1 MIYIIV
7 GSGGGLG
14 SYLYSYF
21 ESRSFQTIGLDISD
35 SPFVDLLLDEDFSN
49 LDLDL
54 RKLLSSTSEPI
65 SFIYSIADPNRSR
78 SFQNPIDLTYQL
90 QAALVK
96 PLSLF
101 LSIASF
107 LQHYSPKTSSLCHL
121 VSIGSVLSD
130 RFSRAETPLYGATK
144 AAINSLVRDLS
155 IYLMEYNVSVN
166 SISPAL
172 LYRDQE
178 SQSNLQSQLSCT
190 RLPFQPTSYLDIA
203 KTIQFISKNCVKSLR
218 GKNII
223 LDHGLED
230 VESFDLLR
238 HYIS

>member
-1 MIYIIV
+1 MMYVIV

-14 SYLYSYF
+14 SYLYNYF
-21 ESRSFQTIGLDISD
+21 DSRGYRTVGLDILD
-35 SPFVDLLLDEDFSN
+35 SPYVDILLNDDFSN
-49 LDLDL
+49 LDLEL
-54 RKLLSSTSEPI
+54 RNLLSSLSEPI
-65 SFIYSIADPNRSR
+65 TFIYSIADPNRSR

-90 QAALVK
+90 QVALVK

-107 LQHYSPKTSSLCHL
+107 LQHYSPKASSLCHL
-121 VSIGSVLSD
+121 ISIGSVLSD
-130 RFSRAETPLYGATK
+130 RSSRAETPLYGATK

-155 IYLMEYNVSVN
+155 IYLMKYNVSVN

-172 LYRDQE
+172 LYRDQA
-178 SQSNLQSQLSCT
+178 SQNNLQSQLSCT
-190 RLPFQPTSYLDIA
+190 GLPFEPTSYLDLA
-203 KTIQFISKNCVKSLR
+203 KTIQFISESCLKSLR

-230 VESFDLLR
+230 IESFDLLR
-238 HYIS
+238 NYIL